1 MVDRDVHI
9 ERLSRSKIPI
19 NSPVYLEHHFFHAS
33 LRSAIAQYARGKLLD
48 IGCGNKPYE
57 DLLIGKIENYVGC
70 DIVQSSEN
78 KVDVIA
84 PANHIPLESNMFDT
98 VFSTQTIE
106 HVGDCQGLVN
116 EAFRLL
122 KPGGYFIVSGPMYWP
137 LHEEPY
143 DFYRFTK
150 HGFKHLFDQAG
161 LQTVEIIPNGGKWA
175 LMGQVI
181 FHTLPSWVLLP
192 KIVKIM
198 LNKYFAHMDK
208 KYFDPTNTM
217 NYVAVAQKPNID

>member
-1 MVDRDVHI
+1 M
-9 ERLSRSKIPI
+9 
-19 NSPVYLEHHFFHAS
+19 YLEHHFFHES
-33 LRSAIAQYARGKLLD
+33 LRYAIQKYAKGNLID

-57 DLLIGKIENYVGC
+57 SLLIEKIDTYIGC

-84 PANHIPLESNMFDT
+84 PANQIPLDANQFDT
-98 VFSTQTIE
+98 AFSTQTIE

-161 LQTVEIIPNGGKWA
+161 FQTVEIIPNGGKWA
-175 LMGQVI
+175 LLGQVI
-181 FHTLPSWVLLP
+181 FHTLPSWILLP
-192 KIVKIM
+192 KIFKIII
-198 LNKYFAHMDK
+198 NKFFAWIDK
-208 KYFDPTNTM
+208 KYFDPVNTM
-217 NYVAVAQKPNID
+217 NYVAIAQKR